1 MSVDSWDAAAVLLD
15 NDGVLV
21 DSTRA
26 GEAAWSQW
34 SRAHGL
40 DPAVVLDGIHG
51 RRSLET
57 VARFLPAD
65 QVEAATAQI
74 DALELTTAASTQ
86 PIPGAAALLHQLP
99 EAATALVT
107 SGPRALAVARLLGA
121 GLPVPAVV
129 VSSEDV
135 DAGKPAP
142 DPYLLAADRLGL
154 DPGRCLVV
162 EDSPLGITAARSARA
177 GWVLGVG
184 ESARD
189 QGCDAVVADLTAV
202 RWTAAGL
209 QLLRTLE
216 RAGRPTG

>member
-21 DSTRA
+21 DSTRP

-57 VARFLPAD
+57 VARFLSAD

-209 QLLRTLE
+209 QLLHTLE

>member
-1 MSVDSWDAAAVLLD
+1 MSVDRWDAAAVLLD

-34 SRAHGL
+34 SQAHGL
-40 DPAVVLDGIHG
+40 DPAMVLDGLHG
-51 RRSLET
+51 RRSRET
-57 VARFLPAD
+57 VARYLPAD
-65 QVEAATAQI
+65 QVEAGTAQI
-74 DALELTTAASTQ
+74 DALELTTAASTR
-86 PIPGAAALLHQLP
+86 PIPGAAALLHQIP
-99 EAATALVT
+99 EGARALVT
-107 SGPRALAVARLLGA
+107 SGPRALAVARLLAA

-142 DPYLLAADRLGL
+142 DPYLLAGHRLGL
-154 DPGRCLVV
+154 DLGRCVVV

-184 ESARD
+184 DSARD
-189 QGCDAVVADLTAV
+189 QGCDAVVEDLTAV
-202 RWTAAGL
+202 LWTEAGL
-209 QLLRTLE
+209 QVLRTLE